1 MNIGTRAGT
10 PVGSI
15 REKRCDED
23 AVLRQSAFVTGQK
36 GAVVTQAAPQ
46 SPQFAVL
53 RGKTAPGL
61 IVEHARNNPRGV
73 AYRAKNLGLYRERT
87 WRDYAAVVGRCARAL
102 QTLGLAR
109 GDRVAIM
116 GDACEEWVI
125 CDMAAQASGTIVY
138 GIYPTASVSEVEFLM
153 KDGGAS
159 IFIAEDQEYVDKILQ
174 IADRLPALKSI
185 VVIDDSAMFDYSHP
199 KLLSLSAVE
208 ARVSGSDD
216 DNIAALEAMTAAL
229 KPDDPA
235 FIVYTS
241 GTTGNPK
248 GALISHGK
256 HLAGT
261 YTIVDHYPT
270 LRDRDHRTVVFLP
283 MCHIFG
289 RDVAITLPLISRL
302 VPHFGEDVDDLMQSM
317 FEVAPTVLFTV
328 PRYMQKFASQILVGL
343 TTTSPAK
350 RAVYHAAMK
359 LGRSAARRRWAGN
372 AGAATGAMTA
382 LARGI
387 AFARVLNKLGLDRL
401 ELAISGAAPL
411 PQETAALWQIWGVN
425 LVQAYGQ
432 TETGGAFISGQ
443 SQDFAKPGNVGTV
456 VQGWQVRLDDDG
468 QILVRGPDQFEGY
481 WNQPDA
487 TRQIVDEDQWLH
499 TGDVGEWQDG
509 SLRLIDRARDFLV
522 TAGGKTISPSSIE
535 STLRASPY
543 IGEAI
548 VFGHGRKYIT
558 ALIEID
564 FDSVADWAR
573 ANNVSYTGFTSLVQN
588 EAVQRLIQSE
598 IDKANKEFAR
608 VEQIKVFRILPKE
621 LDPEQDGEPV
631 TPTRKVKR
639 NLMYER
645 FRDLVEGMYDESE
658 SRALAAEVG
667 DMLRV

>member
-1 MNIGTRAGT
+1 M
-10 PVGSI
+10 
-15 REKRCDED
+15 
-23 AVLRQSAFVTGQK
+23 
-36 GAVVTQAAPQ
+36 TQAAPQ
-46 SPQFAVL
+46 SPQFAIL

-61 IVEHARNNPRGV
+61 IAEHARQKPDDV
-73 AYRAKNLGLYRERT
+73 AYRAKTLGLYRERT
-87 WRDYAAVVGRCARAL
+87 WRDHAAAVGRCARAL
-102 QTLGLAR
+102 QALGLQK
-109 GDRVAIM
+109 GDRIAIM
-116 GDACEEWVI
+116 GDACEEWVV
-125 CDMAAQASGTIVY
+125 CDMAAQATGAIVY

-153 KDGGAS
+153 KDGGAK
-159 IFIAEDQEYVDKILQ
+159 IFVAEDQEYVDKILQ
-174 IADRLPALKSI
+174 IADRLRDLNWI

-199 KLLSLSAVE
+199 KLIALSQIE
-208 ARVSGSDD
+208 AKVTGDD
-216 DNIAALEAMTAAL
+216 EAQIAALEAMTAAL
-229 KPDDPA
+229 KPEDPA

-270 LRDRDHRTVVFLP
+270 LRDKDHRTVVFLP
-283 MCHIFG
+283 LCHIFG

-302 VPHFGEDVDDLMQSM
+302 VPHYGESVDDLMGTM

-328 PRYMQKFASQILVGL
+328 PRYMQKFASQVLVSL
-343 TTTSPAK
+343 STTSPAK
-350 RAVYHAAMK
+350 RAIYNAAMS
-359 LGRSAARRRWAGN
+359 LGRAAARRRWAG
-372 AGAATGAMTA
+372 ASGPSTDAMTA
-382 LARGI
+382 IARTV
-387 AFARVLNKLGLDRL
+387 AFGRVLNKLGLDKL

-411 PQETAALWQIWGVN
+411 PRETAALWQIWGVS
-425 LVQAYGQ
+425 LVEAYGQ

-443 SQDFAKPGNVGTV
+443 SERFARPGNVGTV

-468 QILVRGPDQFEGY
+468 QILVKGPDQFEGY
-481 WNQPDA
+481 WNQPEA
-487 TRQIVDEDQWLH
+487 TRQIVDSEQWLH

-509 SLRLIDRARDFLV
+509 NLRLIDRARDFLV
-522 TAGGKTISPSSIE
+522 TAGGKTISPSAIE
-535 STLRASPY
+535 TTLRASPY

-548 VFGHGRKYIT
+548 VFGHGRKYLT

-588 EAVQRLIQSE
+588 EAVQGLIKSE
-598 IDKANKEFAR
+598 IDKANNEFAR

-639 NLMYER
+639 NLMYDR
-645 FRDLVEGMYDESE
+645 FKELVEGMYDDSE
-658 SRALAAEVG
+658 DRLLAAGAG
-667 DMLRV
+667 DALR

>member
-1 MNIGTRAGT
+1 MTT
-10 PVGSI
+10 
-15 REKRCDED
+15 
-23 AVLRQSAFVTGQK
+23 
-36 GAVVTQAAPQ
+36 AAPQ
-46 SPQFAVL
+46 SPQFATL

-61 IVEHARNNPRGV
+61 IVEHARGKPHEV
-73 AYRAKNLGLYRERT
+73 AYRAKKLGLYRETT
-87 WRDYAAVVGRCARAL
+87 WRDYAAAIGRCARAL
-102 QTLGLAR
+102 QTLGLKT

-125 CDMAAQASGTIVY
+125 CDMAAQAAGAIVY
-138 GIYPTASVSEVEFLM
+138 GVYPTASVSEVEFLM
-153 KDGGAS
+153 KDGGAK

-174 IADRLPALKSI
+174 IADRLPDLAWI

-199 KLLSLSAVE
+199 KLVSLADIE
-208 ARVSGSDD
+208 KDIPADAD
-216 DNIAALEAMTAAL
+216 ANIAALETLTAAL
-229 KPDDPA
+229 NPDDPA

-302 VPHFGEDVDDLMQSM
+302 VPHFGEDADDLMQSM

-328 PRYMQKFASQILVGL
+328 PRYMQKFASQVLVGL

-350 RAVYHAAMK
+350 RAVYDAAMK
-359 LGRSAARRRWAGN
+359 LGRSAARRRWAGKT
-372 AGAATGAMTA
+372 GPATDAMTA
-382 LARGI
+382 LARGV
-387 AFARVLNKLGLDRL
+387 AFGRVLNKLGLDKL

-432 TETGGAFISGQ
+432 TESGGAFISGQ
-443 SQDFAKPGNVGTV
+443 SQNFAKPGNVGTV
-456 VQGWQVRLDDDG
+456 VPGWQVRLDGDG
-468 QILVRGPDQFEGY
+468 QILVKGPDQFEGY

-487 TRQIVDEDQWLH
+487 TAQIVDSDQWLH

-509 SLRLIDRARDFLV
+509 NLRLIDRARDFLV

-535 STLRASPY
+535 NTLRASPY

-558 ALIEID
+558 ALIEVD

-588 EAVQRLIQSE
+588 AAVQGLIQSE
-598 IDKANKEFAR
+598 IDKANREFAR

-645 FRDLVEGMYDESE
+645 FKDLVESMYDESE

>member
-1 MNIGTRAGT
+1 M
-10 PVGSI
+10 
-15 REKRCDED
+15 
-23 AVLRQSAFVTGQK
+23 
-36 GAVVTQAAPQ
+36 TQAAPQ
-46 SPQFAVL
+46 SPQFAIL

-61 IVEHARNNPRGV
+61 IAEHARQKPDDV
-73 AYRAKNLGLYRERT
+73 AYRAKTLGLYRERT
-87 WRDYAAVVGRCARAL
+87 WRDHAAAVGRCARAL
-102 QTLGLAR
+102 QALGLQK
-109 GDRVAIM
+109 GDRIAIM
-116 GDACEEWVI
+116 GDACEEWVV
-125 CDMAAQASGTIVY
+125 CDMAAQATGAIVY

-153 KDGGAS
+153 KDGGAK
-159 IFIAEDQEYVDKILQ
+159 IFVAEDQEYVDKILQ
-174 IADRLPALKSI
+174 IADRLPDLNWI

-199 KLLSLSAVE
+199 KLIALSQIE
-208 ARVSGSDD
+208 AKVTGDD
-216 DNIAALEAMTAAL
+216 EAQIAALEAMTAAL
-229 KPDDPA
+229 KPEDPA

-270 LRDRDHRTVVFLP
+270 LRDKDHRTVVFLP
-283 MCHIFG
+283 LCHIFG

-302 VPHFGEDVDDLMQSM
+302 VPHYGESVDDLMGTM

-328 PRYMQKFASQILVGL
+328 PRYMQKFASQVLVSL
-343 TTTSPAK
+343 STTSPAK
-350 RAVYHAAMK
+350 RAIYNAAMS
-359 LGRSAARRRWAGN
+359 LGRAAARRRWAG
-372 AGAATGAMTA
+372 ASGPATDAMTA
-382 LARGI
+382 IARTV
-387 AFARVLNKLGLDRL
+387 AFGRVLNKLGLDKL

-411 PQETAALWQIWGVN
+411 PRETAALWQIWGVS
-425 LVQAYGQ
+425 LVEAYGQ

-443 SQDFAKPGNVGTV
+443 SERFARPGNVGTV

-468 QILVRGPDQFEGY
+468 QILVKGPDQFEGY
-481 WNQPDA
+481 WNQPEA
-487 TRQIVDEDQWLH
+487 TRQIVDSEQWLH

-509 SLRLIDRARDFLV
+509 NLRLIDRARDFLV
-522 TAGGKTISPSSIE
+522 TAGGKTISPSAIE

-548 VFGHGRKYIT
+548 VFGHGRKYLT

-588 EAVQRLIQSE
+588 EAVQGLIKSE
-598 IDKANKEFAR
+598 IDKANNEFAR

-639 NLMYER
+639 NLMYDR
-645 FRDLVEGMYDESE
+645 FKELVEGMYDDSE
-658 SRALAAEVG
+658 DRLLAAGAG
-667 DMLRV
+667 DALR